1 LFPQFSHVH
10 LIQDKLVV
18 NGVDLVNR
26 DELSVSQ
33 QRELQRYIDA
43 NAHLLGFLDKEKEAK
58 EAADAGGVY
67 RGGTYNTSL
76 ASLAGA
82 AAAAGAA
89 KAAEAGAN
97 NRAGANSE
105 ATAADALA
113 SPRHQY
119 QSYSLGRAP
128 PPLSS
133 QYEDSSSA
141 YARPPS
147 ATQSLNRMGA
157 GSPSSEY
164 GYGGPGKRK
173 GVSWSDV
180 VDPSPVPGRAR
191 SNSPPNISSYRNSVG
206 WKNDGSKTSYFRV
219 TSATPWPS
227 LTMPIAG
234 ITGTPRWHATE
245 VRPIQQLTSKGC
257 GQPNTLFPKLKLP
270 QIDFI

>member
-1 LFPQFSHVH
+1 M
-10 LIQDKLVV
+10 

-26 DELSVSQ
+26 DELSASQ

-43 NAHLLGFLDKEKEAK
+43 NAHLLGFLDKEREEK
-58 EAADAGGVY
+58 DATDPGGVY
-67 RGGTYNTSL
+67 KGGTYSTPSL
-76 ASLAGA
+76 GSLAGA

-89 KAAEAGAN
+89 KAAESGAN
-97 NRAGANSE
+97 ADRAGTNGE
-105 ATAADALA
+105 NADSLA
-113 SPRHQY
+113 SPRRQY

-128 PPLSS
+128 LLSS
-133 QYEDSSSA
+133 YEDSSSA

-191 SNSPPNISSYRNSVG
+191 SNSPPNISSFRNSVG
-206 WKNDGSKTSYFRV
+206 ELTIAKNTNFRV
-219 TSATPWPS
+219 TLVTPWPS
-227 LTMPIAG
+227 LMIHNTAVTID
-234 ITGTPRWHATE
+234 TPRWHATE
-245 VRPIQQLTSKGC
+245 VLRIPRLTNKGC
-257 GQPNTLFPKLKLP
+257 VWELQIVPKNSNIP
-270 QIDFI
+270 TDF